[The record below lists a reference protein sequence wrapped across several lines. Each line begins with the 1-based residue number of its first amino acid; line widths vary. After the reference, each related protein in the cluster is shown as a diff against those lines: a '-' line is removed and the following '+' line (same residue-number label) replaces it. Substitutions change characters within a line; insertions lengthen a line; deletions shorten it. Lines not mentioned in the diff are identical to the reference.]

1 MPLDRPT
8 APNVYGML
16 IVHRQPRSPIVRC
29 LYIAVPWI
37 IASVVAALAQDAPT
51 DPQSRAMMS
60 RPIVGHVTESTA
72 MVWAATQESPEGL
85 RLEYGGKGDPAAA
98 PSVVDGIVNA
108 DADHSSVVFAVP
120 DLTPETTYLYRVRW
134 ADEAADPFPK
144 EAIDPWQ
151 APSSDGRSGE
161 FTTAPPMGTRGRFT
175 VAVSSC
181 MHSGK
186 EPEQLSW
193 RLMRSQQPSL
203 HLLLGDVV
211 YADTTDRNVLWDHH
225 LRQRAVA
232 DFGNLLSTTPTYA
245 MWDDHDYG
253 PNDSDGTAAGKE
265 DSLRAF
271 GELWALPPLGT
282 AATPGAFYRFQWGDV
297 EFFMLDGRYHRSPDK
312 APNDDAKRM
321 LGDEQFAWLL
331 EGLTNSTAT
340 FKVLASG
347 STLRA
352 SGADGWRLYDFARN
366 RLYGAIMDNGID
378 GVMYLSG
385 DVHASLI
392 EVHETGGYPL
402 VEVIS
407 SGIANGA
414 AHSFATLS
422 FDTAAADPTARVR
435 IIYGDGSVP
444 EDHSFTLSEMSV
456 GE

>member
-1 MPLDRPT
+1 M
-8 APNVYGML
+8 
-16 IVHRQPRSPIVRC
+16 RC
-29 LYIAVPWI
+29 LYIAVPWM
-37 IASVVAALAQDAPT
+37 IASAIAVLAQDAPA
-51 DPQSRAMMS
+51 DPQSRPMMS
-60 RPIVGHVTESTA
+60 RPVVGHVTESTA
-72 MVWAATQESPEGL
+72 MVWAATQESPQSL
-85 RLEYGGKGDPAAA
+85 LLQYRVKSDRDAT
-98 PSVVDGIVNA
+98 PSDVGGIVNA

-120 DLTPETTYLYRVRW
+120 NLAPRTTYLYRVRW
-134 ADEAADPFPK
+134 ADEAADPFPDG
-144 EAIDPWQ
+144 EIDPWQ

-161 FTTAPPMGTRGRFT
+161 FTTAPPMGTPSRFT

-181 MHSGK
+181 MHSEK

-253 PNDSDGTAAGKE
+253 PNDSDGTATGKE

-282 AATPGAFYRFQWGDV
+282 ADTPGAFYRFQWGDV

-312 APNDDAKRM
+312 APNDNAKRM

-331 EGLTNSTAT
+331 EGLTNSRAT

-366 RLYGAIMDNGID
+366 RLYGAIMDNGIN

-414 AHSFATLS
+414 THSFATLS
-422 FDTAAADPTARVR
+422 FDTEAADPTVHVR

-444 EDHSFTLSEMSV
+444 EDRSFALSEMSA
-456 GE
+456 GERGAFR